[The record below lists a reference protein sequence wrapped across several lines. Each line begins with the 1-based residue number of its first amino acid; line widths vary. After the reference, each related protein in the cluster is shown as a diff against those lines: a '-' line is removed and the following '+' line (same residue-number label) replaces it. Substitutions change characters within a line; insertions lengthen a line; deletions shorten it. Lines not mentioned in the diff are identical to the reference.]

1 MYNFGEKITEQVSI
15 NEIATIDYVLFKVG
29 ADVLQT
35 NQTNARDLKKFD
47 ALSVIDI
54 TLEKR

>member
-1 MYNFGEKITEQVSI
+1 MY
-15 NEIATIDYVLFKVG
+15 LKVG

-35 NQTNARDLKKFD
+35 NQTNSRDLKKFD

-54 TLEKR
+54 TLEKRYYMAFWRQAGIIASRRK

>member
-1 MYNFGEKITEQVSI
+1 MKLL
-15 NEIATIDYVLFKVG
+15 IDYLISKVG

-35 NQTNARDLKKFD
+35 NQTNARDVKKFD